1 MEKSELYKKGE
12 AVRRSMYG
20 DEAFEKTN
28 RETYGSPLMGKF
40 IDVATETVFGGLWA
54 RPGIDLKT
62 RALICVVS
70 DVSTAREEELAIHL
84 RFALNQGWTQEELTE
99 VMLHLSG
106 YVGLPCVR
114 GAMLVAERVFAE
126 SDASK

>member
-1 MEKSELYKKGE
+1 MEKSELYNKGE

-28 RETYGSPLMGKF
+28 KETYGSPLMGKF

-84 RFALNQGWTQEELTE
+84 RFALQVWLTFQST
-99 VMLHLSG
+99 MDDCRRLYNSSYFPHQNKCFRSLTSHS
-106 YVGLPCVR
+106 C
-114 GAMLVAERVFAE
+114 
-126 SDASK
+126 ASPTG